1 MILKNIF
8 SAIAFF
14 ILHHGKQRRN
24 IIILG
29 GSLLAIGFIG
39 MITSGSIVIQ
49 DTVNQNLKPNGYPKT
64 AIFGISVYS
73 YEYASLFI
81 TILGVFVFTG
91 GIVAMDSKIKQKS
104 HSWIV
109 IMSSSIS
116 INSIQDN
123 HLFLQLF
130 LSITN

>member
-14 ILHHGKQRRN
+14 ILHQGKQRRN
-24 IIILG
+24 IILLG

-49 DTVNQNLKPNGYPKT
+49 DTVNQNLTPNGYPKT
-64 AIFGISVYS
+64 AILGISVYS

-91 GIVAMDSKIKQKS
+91 GMVAMDSKIKQKS
-104 HSWIV
+104 H
-109 IMSSSIS
+109 
-116 INSIQDN
+116 
-123 HLFLQLF
+123 F
-130 LSITN
+130 